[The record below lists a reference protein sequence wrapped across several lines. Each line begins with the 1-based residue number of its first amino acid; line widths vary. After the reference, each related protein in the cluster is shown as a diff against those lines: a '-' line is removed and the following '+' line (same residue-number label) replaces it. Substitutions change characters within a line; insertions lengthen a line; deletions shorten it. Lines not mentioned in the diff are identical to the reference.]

1 MYLGY
6 NAEQA
11 LQEQRVRELTANAQ
25 QNGEQHG
32 RTQGLF
38 AFVRARLTANAGSS
52 PRREAQPCPPVS
64 YREQVQR

>member
-11 LQEQRVRELTANAQ
+11 LQEQRVRELTT
-25 QNGEQHG
+25 NGEQHG

-38 AFVRARLTANAGSS
+38 AFVHARLTAFGAGSS
-52 PRREAQPCPPVS
+52 PRREDQPRTSVS
-64 YREQVQR
+64 YRKQVQR